1 MSDER
6 TYENTPA
13 APRKIFALSQLAESL
28 RVQIDRTFSGSYWI
42 TAEISKLNHYP
53 QSGHCY
59 PQLVEKKS
67 GQIVADFRA
76 FILNSRFREINAKFA
91 AATGQTLTDGMQMLC
106 RCKVSFHAVYG
117 LSLNIVDVEPSYTLG
132 EMARMRQEALEKL
145 KKEGIF
151 SQNKSLALPMLIR
164 RLAVISVETSKG
176 YHDFTDILAK
186 SAYPD
191 ATKIRLFPALLQGD
205 AAVGSIV
212 SALEK
217 IKKVAGQFDAVTI
230 IRGGGGEV
238 GLDCY
243 DNYEMG
249 RAVCTFPLPVITG
262 IGHAT
267 NLTVVEQVA
276 HKNLITPTDLARF
289 ITDGF
294 TRFGN
299 RIESAIRSLSIFRK
313 GSLQV
318 QIANMRQF
326 DFVLQKAIK
335 SRQIK
340 EKSALLNI
348 SRKGVTAAQAA
359 MREAQKNLRIRYPQ
373 QLADVVHQQIR
384 TRSNQVNN
392 QKSALGH
399 LTKATIK
406 SRSHLVQIL
415 SEKVKLLDPANT
427 LKRGYSLTLS
437 GGKIVRNA
445 DDLQPGDQLET
456 IFAKGR
462 AESTVKKTRP

>member
-1 MSDER
+1 M
-6 TYENTPA
+6 
-13 APRKIFALSQLAESL
+13 
-28 RVQIDRTFSGSYWI
+28 
-42 TAEISKLNHYP
+42 
-53 QSGHCY
+53 
-59 PQLVEKKS
+59 
-67 GQIVADFRA
+67 
-76 FILNSRFREINAKFA
+76 
-91 AATGQTLTDGMQMLC
+91 
-106 RCKVSFHAVYG
+106 
-117 LSLNIVDVEPSYTLG
+117 
-132 EMARMRQEALEKL
+132 
-145 KKEGIF
+145 
-151 SQNKSLALPMLIR
+151 
-164 RLAVISVETSKG
+164 
-176 YHDFTDILAK
+176 
-186 SAYPD
+186 
-191 ATKIRLFPALLQGD
+191 
-205 AAVGSIV
+205 
-212 SALEK
+212 
-217 IKKVAGQFDAVTI
+217 
-230 IRGGGGEV
+230 
-238 GLDCY
+238 
-243 DNYEMG
+243 
-249 RAVCTFPLPVITG
+249 
-262 IGHAT
+262 
-267 NLTVVEQVA
+267 EQVA

-318 QIANMRQF
+318 QIANLRQF
-326 DFVLQKAIK
+326 DFILQKAIK

-392 QKSALGH
+392 QKSTLGH
-399 LTKATIK
+399 LTEATIK

-437 GGKIVRNA
+437 AGKIVRNA